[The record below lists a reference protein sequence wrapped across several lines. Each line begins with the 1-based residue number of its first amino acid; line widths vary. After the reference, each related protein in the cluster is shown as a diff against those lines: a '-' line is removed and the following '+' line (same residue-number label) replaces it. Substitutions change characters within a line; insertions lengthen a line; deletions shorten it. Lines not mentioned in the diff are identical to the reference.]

1 MRTWYEVSVYNYD
14 TFGSKSDYSSSP
26 SPTLRASLFRYS
38 GDFVD
43 GRLHGYGSVLDVVGQ
58 VWEGFWYEGEMD
70 GEGRHSAPE
79 IGECEGDWVKGEL
92 QGKGKIAYK
101 G

>member
-1 MRTWYEVSVYNYD
+1 M
-14 TFGSKSDYSSSP
+14 
-26 SPTLRASLFRYS
+26 
-38 GDFVD
+38 
-43 GRLHGYGSVLDVVGQ
+43 VGQ

-70 GEGRHSAPE
+70 GAGRHSAPE
-79 IGECEGDWVKGEL
+79 IGECEGDWVKGGL